1 MRDWKN
7 IAASPWL
14 LRGLLALVLV
24 IMLVRMITSALVK
37 SPTNDELANLP
48 SGYVYLLRGD
58 YIDGTHPPL
67 LRYIASIPLFMLGPE
82 HFPDDPLWYR
92 DWHSYGRKFIYSN
105 SVSSSAIVFWPRFM
119 VMLVALGLGLLIYQ
133 WSRERFGRWGG
144 LLSVALFSLEPNM
157 LAHGRLV
164 TNDLAIAL
172 AYFGAAYLFRR
183 YLLKPGWKTLVVAAV
198 GFALA
203 QITKYPAV
211 LLLPAFLIISG
222 CIWWFRR
229 RAGGGNPIKRR
240 GPRRFWA
247 AAGVFAGV
255 TVVVVL
261 VAYRFEFRSL
271 SEDRQI
277 QTARASKAIQGKIS
291 SVAQALGT
299 TYEGI
304 SSIRL
309 PAYNYLKGLTLQV
322 LHSALQSEWEDSE
335 FYQYALGRYSR
346 NGWWWYFPATFLLK
360 TPLVLMLLFVLAAVL
375 GVMTWRARSPGGRSS
390 PAKEDTLCLLVPP
403 VLYFLVCMTS
413 TINIGHRYLLPIYP
427 FLFVMAGKITT
438 VWPVVKNRLVPV
450 IVSVLGLVLML
461 PGSLLIHPHYLSYFN
476 CLVGPQNG
484 WRYLSD
490 SNVDW
495 GQDLLLLEDYL
506 DQKNPPVLYMDVF
519 GSVRPEDLGISYL
532 PVPEDHP
539 PADERCLVVVS
550 VNRLLC
556 KNARRPGGLYPWLL
570 DREPSD
576 RVGYSIFVYEFG
588 WD

>member
-1 MRDWKN
+1 MKNWKKTV
-7 IAASPWL
+7 ASPWF
-14 LRGLLALVLV
+14 LRGLLALILV
-24 IMLVRMITSALVK
+24 IMLVRMITSAVVK

-67 LRYIASIPLFMLGPE
+67 LRYVASIPLFLLGPD
-82 HFPDDPLWYR
+82 HFPGDPLWYQ
-92 DWHSYGRKFIYSN
+92 DWHDYGRKFIYQN
-105 SVSSSAIVFWPRFM
+105 RVPSSSIVFWPRFM
-119 VMLVALGLGLLIYQ
+119 VMLVALGLGLLIYL
-133 WSRERFGRWGG
+133 WSRERFGQWGG
-144 LLSVALFSLEPNM
+144 LFSVALYSLEPNM

-183 YLLKPGWKTLVVAAV
+183 YLVRPSWKTLLVAAV

-222 CIWWFRR
+222 LTWWFRR
-229 RAGGGNPIKRR
+229 RAQKSPEKRR

-247 AAGVFAGV
+247 AAGIFVGM
-255 TVVVVL
+255 TIVVVL

-271 SEDRQI
+271 SEDQQL
-277 QTARASKAIQGKIS
+277 QTVRAADAIQKKVA
-291 SVAQALGT
+291 SVAESLGT
-299 TYEGI
+299 TYE
-304 SSIRL
+304 SVTTFPL
-309 PAYNYLKGLTLQV
+309 PAYNYLKGLTLQIM
-322 LHSALQSEWEDSE
+322 HSALQSEWEDSE

-346 NGWWWYFPATFLLK
+346 SGWWWYFPVTFLLK
-360 TPLVLMLLFVLAAVL
+360 TPVALLLMFLLAAVL
-375 GVMTWRARSPGGRSS
+375 GVIAWRTRARDAEPIVS
-390 PAKEDTLCLLVPP
+390 KEDTLCLLVPP
-403 VLYFLVCMTS
+403 LVYFMVCMTS

-427 FLFVMAGKITT
+427 FLFVMAGKIVT
-438 VWPVVKNRLVPV
+438 VWPLVKNRLVQL
-450 IVSVLGLVLML
+450 IVPAAGLLLIL
-461 PGSLLIHPHYLSYFN
+461 PGSLCIHPHYLSYFN
-476 CLVGPQNG
+476 CLVGAQNG

-495 GQDLLLLEDYL
+495 GQDLLLLKEYL
-506 DQKNPPVLYMDVF
+506 ERKQPQALYMDVF

-532 PVPEDHP
+532 PVPEDQA
-539 PADERCLVVVS
+539 PAGQRFMVVVS

-556 KNARRPGGLYPWLL
+556 KNARRPDGLYPWLL

-576 RVGYSIFVYEFG
+576 KVGYSIFIYEFG
-588 WD
+588 PG